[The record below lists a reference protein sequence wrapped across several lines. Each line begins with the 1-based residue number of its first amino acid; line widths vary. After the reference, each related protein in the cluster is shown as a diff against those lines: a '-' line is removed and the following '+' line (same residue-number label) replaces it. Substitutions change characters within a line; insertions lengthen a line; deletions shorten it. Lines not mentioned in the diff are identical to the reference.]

1 MLLALSSAN
10 QISVPH
16 MVIWM
21 EKLLYYDWIMFD
33 VKEYNLVANVNSMQ
47 GFQQNEQEQMG
58 SITVGTQ

>member
-21 EKLLYYDWIMFD
+21 EKLLYCDWIMFD
-33 VKEYNLVANVNSMQ
+33 VKEYNLVVNVNSMQ